1 MRVADF
7 LTHVSVTAPFTT
19 GRVDQIAKA
28 LRRVHLFPT
37 GHRLVDRN
45 VKISE
50 AVTFLWCLFTGTTP
64 ANLQFSLMYLLA
76 LEGPQRQQ
84 LLIDMVRIFSD
95 PAVLNVLQSIALSNN
110 FSSGVFAEVS
120 FVDGSKIT
128 YGKPGELR
136 SSAVITGAYIRDFC
150 INLYRREYNPF
161 RGEHGQTLEQA
172 FEQADPKIFDEANAT
187 INL

>member
-64 ANLQFSLMYLLA
+64 ANLQFGLMYLLA
-76 LEGPQRQQ
+76 LEGPEGQQ
-84 LLIDMVRIFSD
+84 FFKDLVRILSD
-95 PAVLNVLQSIALSNN
+95 TKVLRLLHSIEVTNN
-110 FSSGVFAEVS
+110 FGAGAFAEMVFA
-120 FVDGSKIT
+120 DGSKIT
-128 YGKPGELR
+128 YGRPGTLR
-136 SSAVITGAYIRDFC
+136 SSAIMPGDYIRKFC
-150 INLYRREYNPF
+150 LNLYRATYNPF
-161 RGEHGQTLEQA
+161 EGEHGQTLEEA